1 MTNDKCAQK
10 QNILKKAL
18 SDCPS
23 ANVRPLFNSGVVGIP
38 KYLKNAC
45 KTCYLNIFGYAKN
58 TTSDCPTLILR
69 PHYNRYL
76 CHITNEKWSLICTRT
91 NRNDFF
97 KDIKLLA
104 SFPIVIPIVCVI
116 ANLDHEGVELSH

>member
-76 CHITNEKWSLICTRT
+76 CHITNQKWSLICTRT

-97 KDIKLLA
+97 
-104 SFPIVIPIVCVI
+104 
-116 ANLDHEGVELSH
+116 